1 MTWRRLT
8 RAEADAEAR
17 AEFRQK
23 CLADR
28 AFTEEMRRLWDED
41 EARREAALA
50 ETRPMLKEMTSA
62 QLLDVLHAGTI
73 ERSQPLPCDDADVF
87 GAVFG
92 EVERRRAATGHER
105 IRLRDLDRRG

>member
-1 MTWRRLT
+1 MSWRRLT

-17 AEFRQK
+17 AEFRAK
-23 CLADR
+23 CAADR
-28 AFTEEMRRLWDED
+28 AFAEEMRRLWDED

-50 ETRPMLKEMTSA
+50 ETRPLLMQMTSA
-62 QLLDVLHAGTI
+62 QLLDALHAGTI

-92 EVERRRAATGHER
+92 EVERRRAATGHEQ
-105 IRLRDLDRRG
+105 IRLRELDRRG